1 MAKSDRRLKEAT
13 DRVTKLEESIVG
25 KQTALECLIEENESL
40 KQQLDMAST
49 SPVKQIEPCDP
60 GSQTGPGARGDEAN
74 AEIYSQKLR
83 DVEAELMQRDT
94 VIKQLSDK
102 LQATVE
108 NRDLLQAEYM
118 EQAAQLSSQVQLL
131 QQQLK
136 QTSEWLKTES
146 GGRGISAQA
155 LLEAKNELLALQQI
169 NRRNEGEL
177 HALRQAVAQRDQ
189 ALLQRDQSLHQI
201 AEKMTYMTNYCKL
214 LESEKETLLKTAQSG
229 SVTSERSQL

>member
-1 MAKSDRRLKEAT
+1 ESGTDGEYDAVLAKSDRRLKEAT

-40 KQQLDMAST
+40 KQQLDMAS
-49 SPVKQIEPCDP
+49 
-60 GSQTGPGARGDEAN
+60 
-74 AEIYSQKLR
+74 LR

-136 QTSEWLKTES
+136 QVS
-146 GGRGISAQA
+146 QHC
-155 LLEAKNELLALQQI
+155 LLFRVLTDFI
-169 NRRNEGEL
+169 
-177 HALRQAVAQRDQ
+177 
-189 ALLQRDQSLHQI
+189 
-201 AEKMTYMTNYCKL
+201 
-214 LESEKETLLKTAQSG
+214 
-229 SVTSERSQL
+229 ER